1 MSRVV
6 LVTGAASGIGAGLA
20 AHFVSQKD
28 RVIALDM
35 DREGLASLAERL
47 DNPNVLPAVADV
59 TDNAQLEKVL
69 AEAAAHFGPP
79 EVLVNN
85 AGITG
90 GPKATT
96 LHETPPELVD
106 RVLDVNLRAVIRLSA
121 AVLPAML
128 ERRHGVIVN
137 IASIAGLVAFP
148 GRAAYSISKAAI
160 IQVTRAI
167 AVDYGH
173 LGIRSVALCP
183 GMIDTPM
190 THWRLAEPKLREEV
204 LTRIPQRTIGTVS
217 DVVAAV
223 AFFASD
229 QARYC
234 NGAAIPIDGGY
245 SAI

>member
-20 AHFVSQKD
+20 AHFVNQKD

-47 DNPNVLPAVADV
+47 DNPNLLPAVADV

-106 RVLDVNLRAVIRLSA
+106 RVIDVNLRAVIRLSA
-121 AVLPAML
+121 AVLPSML
-128 ERRHGVIVN
+128 ERRRGVIVN
-137 IASIAGLVAFP
+137 VSSIAGLVAFP
-148 GRAAYSISKAAI
+148 ARAAYSITKAAI
-160 IQVTRAI
+160 VQVTRTI

-173 LGIRSVALCP
+173 LGIRSVAICP

-190 THWRLAEPKLREEV
+190 NSLAARPARFAGGSAGTHSPKGDRQSIGCCSRGGLLR
-204 LTRIPQRTIGTVS
+204 QRRSQLLQRCG
-217 DVVAAV
+217 DP
-223 AFFASD
+223 
-229 QARYC
+229 Y
-234 NGAAIPIDGGY
+234 
-245 SAI
+245 

>member
-6 LVTGAASGIGAGLA
+6 MVTGAASGIGAGLA
-20 AHFVSQKD
+20 SHFVSLGD

-35 DREGLASLAERL
+35 DRGGLASLADQL
-47 DNPNVLPAVADV
+47 ASPNLLPAVADV
-59 TDNAQLEKVL
+59 TDDAQLERAL
-69 AEAAAHFGPP
+69 AESTAHFGHP

-85 AGITG
+85 AGTTG
-90 GPKATT
+90 GPQATT
-96 LHETPPELVD
+96 LHETPPDVVD
-106 RVLDVNLRAVIRLSA
+106 RVIDVNLRAVIRLTA

-128 ERRHGVIVN
+128 ERRRGVIVN
-137 IASIAGLVAFP
+137 IASVAGLVAFP
-148 GRAAYSISKAAI
+148 ARAAYSITKAAV

-173 LGIRSVALCP
+173 QGIRSVALCP

-190 THWRLAEPKLREEV
+190 THWRLAQPALREEV
-204 LTRIPQRTIGTVS
+204 LARIPQRTIGTVS
-217 DVVAAV
+217 DVVCAA

-229 QARYC
+229 EARYC

-245 SAI
+245 LAI

>member
-6 LVTGAASGIGAGLA
+6 MVTGAASGIGAGLA
-20 AHFVSQKD
+20 SHFVSLGD

-35 DREGLASLAERL
+35 DRGGLASLADQL
-47 DNPNVLPAVADV
+47 ASLNLLPAVADV
-59 TDNAQLEKVL
+59 TDDAQLERAL
-69 AEAAAHFGPP
+69 AESTAHFGHP

-85 AGITG
+85 AGTTG
-90 GPKATT
+90 GPQATT
-96 LHETPPELVD
+96 LHETPPDVVD
-106 RVLDVNLRAVIRLSA
+106 RVINVNLRAVIRLTA

-128 ERRHGVIVN
+128 ERRRGVIVN
-137 IASIAGLVAFP
+137 IASVAGLVAFP
-148 GRAAYSISKAAI
+148 ARAAYSITKAAV

-173 LGIRSVALCP
+173 QGIRSVALCP

-190 THWRLAEPKLREEV
+190 THWRLAQPALREEV
-204 LTRIPQRTIGTVS
+204 LARIPQRTIGTVS
-217 DVVAAV
+217 DVVSAA

-229 QARYC
+229 EASYC

-245 SAI
+245 LAI

>member
-6 LVTGAASGIGAGLA
+6 MVTGAASGIGAGLA
-20 AHFVSQKD
+20 AHFVSLGD

-35 DREGLASLAERL
+35 DRDGLASLAERL
-47 DNPNVLPAVADV
+47 DNPNLLPAVADV
-59 TDNAQLEKVL
+59 TDDAQMEKAL
-69 AEAAAHFGPP
+69 AEAAARFGHP

-85 AGITG
+85 AGTTG
-90 GPKATT
+90 GPQATT
-96 LHETPPELVD
+96 LHETPPDVID
-106 RVLDVNLRAVIRLSA
+106 RVIDVNLRAVIRL
-121 AVLPAML
+121 
-128 ERRHGVIVN
+128 
-137 IASIAGLVAFP
+137 IASVAGLVAFP
-148 GRAAYSISKAAI
+148 ARAAYSISKAAV

-190 THWRLAEPKLREEV
+190 THWRLVQPALREEV
-204 LTRIPQRTIGTVS
+204 LARIPQRTIGTVS
-217 DVVAAV
+217 DVVGAA

-229 QARYC
+229 EASYC

-245 SAI
+245 SAV